1 MRTVRRS
8 AQVPFSAEQMFDLV
22 DDIAS
27 YPEFLPWCQSATV
40 QRRTEDLAE
49 ATLEVGVAGVQKQ
62 FSTRN
67 SLDRPRRIEI
77 QLLKGPFKSL
87 EGAWTFDDHDEGGS
101 EVGLA
106 LNFEVAVSPLQMVF
120 GVLFEEIVRSQVTAF
135 IDRAKAKYG

>member
-22 DDIAS
+22 DDITS

-49 ATLEVGVAGVQKQ
+49 ATLEVGVAGVKKQ

-67 SLDRPRRIEI
+67 RLDRPHRIEI
-77 QLLKGPFKSL
+77 QLLKGPFRLL

-101 EVGLA
+101 GVGLI
-106 LNFEVAVSPLQMVF
+106 LNFEVTASPLKMVF

-135 IDRAKAKYG
+135 TDRAKEKYG

>member
-22 DDIAS
+22 DDITS
-27 YPEFLPWCQSATV
+27 YPEFLSWCQSATV

-67 SLDRPRRIEI
+67 RLDRPHRIEI
-77 QLLKGPFKSL
+77 QLLKGPFRSL

-101 EVGLA
+101 EVGLI
-106 LNFEVAVSPLQMVF
+106 LHFEVAASPLQMVF

-135 IDRAKAKYG
+135 TDRAKAKYG

>member
-22 DDIAS
+22 DDISS

-40 QRRTEDLAE
+40 QRRTENLAE

-67 SLDRPRRIEI
+67 RLDRPHRIEI

-87 EGAWTFDDHDEGGS
+87 EGAWTFDDHDESGS
-101 EVGLA
+101 KVGLA
-106 LNFEVAVSPLQMVF
+106 LNFEVAASPLQMVF

>member
-8 AQVPFSAEQMFDLV
+8 AQIPFSAEQMFDLV
-22 DDIAS
+22 DDITS

-49 ATLEVGVAGVQKQ
+49 ATLEVGVAGVKKQ

-67 SLDRPRRIEI
+67 RLDRPHRIEI
-77 QLLKGPFKSL
+77 QLLKGPFRLL

-101 EVGLA
+101 GVGLI
-106 LNFEVAVSPLQMVF
+106 LNFEVTASPLKMVF

-135 IDRAKAKYG
+135 TDRAKEKHG

>member
-27 YPEFLPWCQSATV
+27 YPEFLPWCQGATI
-40 QRRTEDLAE
+40 QRRTGDLAE
-49 ATLEVGVAGVQKQ
+49 ATLEVGVAGVNKQ

-67 SLDRPRRIEI
+67 RLDRPHRIEI
-77 QLLKGPFKSL
+77 QLLKGPFRSL

-101 EVGLA
+101 EVGLT
-106 LNFEVAVSPLQMVF
+106 LDFEVAASPLHMVF
-120 GVLFEEIVRSQVTAF
+120 GILFEEIVRSQVTAF

>member
-22 DDIAS
+22 DDITS

-49 ATLEVGVAGVQKQ
+49 ATLEVGVAGVKKQ

-67 SLDRPRRIEI
+67 RLDRPHRIEI
-77 QLLKGPFKSL
+77 QLLKGPFRLL

-101 EVGLA
+101 EVGLI
-106 LNFEVAVSPLQMVF
+106 LNFEVAASPLKMVF

-135 IDRAKAKYG
+135 TDRAKEKHG

>member
-27 YPEFLPWCQSATV
+27 YPEFLPWCQHATV

-49 ATLEVGVAGVQKQ
+49 ATLEVGVAGVNKQ

-67 SLDRPRRIEI
+67 RLDRPHRIGI

-87 EGAWTFDDHDEGGS
+87 EGAWTFDDQDEGGS
-101 EVGLA
+101 EVGLT
-106 LNFEVAVSPLQMVF
+106 LDFEVAASPLHMVF
-120 GVLFEEIVRSQVTAF
+120 GVLFEEIVRSQVAAF

>member
-49 ATLEVGVAGVQKQ
+49 ATLEVGVAGVQKR

-67 SLDRPRRIEI
+67 RLDRPHRIEI
-77 QLLKGPFKSL
+77 QLLKGPFRSL

-106 LNFEVAVSPLQMVF
+106 LNFEVAASPLQMVF

-135 IDRAKAKYG
+135 IGRAKAKYG

>member
-22 DDIAS
+22 DDISS
-27 YPEFLPWCQSATV
+27 YPEFLPWCQGATI
-40 QRRTEDLAE
+40 QRRTEELAE
-49 ATLEVGVAGVQKQ
+49 ATLEVGIGGVQKQ

-67 SLDRPRRIEI
+67 RLDRPHRIEI

-106 LNFEVAVSPLQMVF
+106 LNFEVAVSPLHMVF

>member
-22 DDIAS
+22 DDITS

-49 ATLEVGVAGVQKQ
+49 ATLEVGVAGVKKQ

-67 SLDRPRRIEI
+67 RLDRPHRIEI
-77 QLLKGPFKSL
+77 QLLKGPFRLL

-101 EVGLA
+101 GVGLI
-106 LNFEVAVSPLQMVF
+106 LNFEVTASPLKMVF

-135 IDRAKAKYG
+135 TDRAKEKHG

>member
-22 DDIAS
+22 DDITS
-27 YPEFLPWCQSATV
+27 YPEFLSWCQSATV

-67 SLDRPRRIEI
+67 RLDRPHRIEI
-77 QLLKGPFKSL
+77 QLLKGPFRSL

-101 EVGLA
+101 EVGLI
-106 LNFEVAVSPLQMVF
+106 LNFEVAASPLQMVF

-135 IDRAKAKYG
+135 TDRAKAKYG

>member
-49 ATLEVGVAGVQKQ
+49 ATLEVGVAGVQKR

-67 SLDRPRRIEI
+67 RLDRPHRIEL
-77 QLLKGPFKSL
+77 QLLKGPFRSL
-87 EGAWTFDDHDEGGS
+87 DGAWTFADHDEGGS
-101 EVGLA
+101 EVDLT
-106 LNFEVAVSPLQMVF
+106 LNFEVAASPLQMVF